1 MKRKWSGQ
9 VEGGLDRGSRT
20 GAVLTST
27 AEDEHLSDSS
37 EPIVVESAGV
47 IPISESDLF
56 PIDPSAHVNDREDEI
71 GTKAQDLGQSQPELD
86 LPERLHTEQ
95 REREEAEP
103 EDEEVTP
110 YGNLVAPKAED
121 GGEDVVFVGEDADED
136 EPIVPTD
143 GYSEGLVD
151 EPAGEGDECPARWVE
166 GGEFSQGLH
175 NG

>member
-1 MKRKWSGQ
+1 MERKWSGQ
-9 VEGGLDRGSRT
+9 IEEGHICSSRN
-20 GAVLTST
+20 GAILTST

-37 EPIVVESAGV
+37 EPIVVERAGV
-47 IPISESDLF
+47 VPISEPDLV
-56 PIDPSAHVNDREDEI
+56 PVDPSAHVDDREDEI
-71 GTKAQDLGQSQPELD
+71 GTKSQDLGQSQPELD
-86 LPERLHTEQ
+86 LPERLHTQE

-121 GGEDVVFVGEDADED
+121 GGEDVVFVGENADED

-151 EPAGEGDECPARWVE
+151 EPAGEGDECPSGRVE

-175 NG
+175 DG